1 MDLSCSSH
9 SFSTSSLLRSN
20 SVWSLLSCLFN
31 PSLPLTPPLSSPTFP
46 FALPRCAA
54 APACPSPQSLHGVA
68 MEKFMSILYAY
79 LFLRV

>member
-54 APACPSPQSLHGVA
+54 ASACPPQSLHGVA
-68 MEKFMSILYAY
+68 MEQSMPILYAY
-79 LFLRV
+79 LFLRM